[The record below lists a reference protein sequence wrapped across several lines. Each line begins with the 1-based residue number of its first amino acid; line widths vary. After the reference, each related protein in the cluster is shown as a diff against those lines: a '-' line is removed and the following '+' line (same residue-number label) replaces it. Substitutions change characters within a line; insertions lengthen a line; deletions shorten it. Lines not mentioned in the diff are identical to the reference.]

1 MEMKKEKEKH
11 AAHVK
16 QLSVQISDLKEL
28 QKAFEVSIGRKDEVF
43 FFFNLFFNWDAVN
56 AFLENKFQEL
66 IIV

>member
-1 MEMKKEKEKH
+1 
-11 AAHVK
+11 
-16 QLSVQISDLKEL
+16 LKEL